1 MTYDLDANIVKEKA
15 KALGAD
21 LVGIVSADT
30 LNEFP
35 PDPKWPQTP
44 DRISPHVKSVIV
56 ISKRYQSA
64 LAQYPGQYMDM
75 LVLRAMDRV
84 GYRLTEWLEDQGFP
98 SFVTAA
104 Q

>member
-1 MTYDLDANIVKEKA
+1 MTFDLDANIVKEKA

-56 ISKRYQSA
+56 ISKRIPVGAFRSKSNIPVSTWICWCSVPWTGSA
-64 LAQYPGQYMDM
+64 TG
-75 LVLRAMDRV
+75 
-84 GYRLTEWLEDQGFP
+84 
-98 SFVTAA
+98 
-104 Q
+104 